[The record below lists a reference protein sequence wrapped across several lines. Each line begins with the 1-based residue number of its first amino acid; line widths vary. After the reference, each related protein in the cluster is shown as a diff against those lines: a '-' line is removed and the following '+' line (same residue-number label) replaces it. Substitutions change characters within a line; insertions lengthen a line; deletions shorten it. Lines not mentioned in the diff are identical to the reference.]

1 MTCRVEQNM
10 DSAQEMPS
18 QAQEELAGDVMES
31 VGEPEVAGED
41 VSQSHEPQGTESND
55 PLYVQKRLKQQK
67 RAHERELRDM
77 HARIA
82 DLQSRV
88 QPQQE
93 SYNNQGNNP
102 YEGAQDGSHID
113 EQIHRA
119 VRYALNHKEMEEGKA
134 KQAQQMA
141 HVQKQYG
148 ELSKHLDNT
157 ADKYDDFDEVVRGDD
172 SPFTTQM
179 RDAALLLPK
188 KGAGSAGEVLYKLGK
203 NREELHRISKLHP
216 LDQAAEMV
224 RLSHALISGGE
235 NKPSNSP
242 RSLGQVKNTPVAN
255 SHTVTEKTPIG
266 SIRERMKHGNWK

>member
-1 MTCRVEQNM
+1 M

-18 QAQEELAGDVMES
+18 QAQEELAGDVMKS
-31 VGEPEVAGED
+31 VGEPEESGLD
-41 VSQSHEPQGTESND
+41 VNQSHESEGNESND

-67 RAHERELRDM
+67 RAHERELREM
-77 HARIA
+77 QARMA
-82 DLQSRV
+82 EMQSMIQ
-88 QPQQE
+88 QPQQG
-93 SYNNQGNNP
+93 NHLQGNNP
-102 YEGAQDGSHID
+102 YDGSEGSPID

-119 VRYALNHKEMEEGKA
+119 VRYALDHKEMEESKA

-141 HVQKQYG
+141 HVQRQYG
-148 ELSKHLDNT
+148 ELSKHLDHIS
-157 ADKYDDFDEVVRGDD
+157 DKYDDFDEVVRGND

-203 NREELHRISKLHP
+203 NPEELIRISKLHP

-235 NKPSNSP
+235 MKPTNAP
-242 RSLGQVKNTPVAN
+242 RNLGQVKNTPVAN
-255 SHTVTEKTPIG
+255 SHAVTEKTPIG